1 MVRFHQGWNRIM
13 PYQHISRENDYKQN
27 EKLNILCEYFN
38 VRPNGRVNVIRIDL
52 QLSLYTSFSLPK
64 VAAKRPSQSGENYHI
79 QVYECQGKNQHK
91 MIVIWS
97 SLLKSLC
104 NIEFRLTSECL

>member
-1 MVRFHQGWNRIM
+1 M

-52 QLSLYTSFSLPK
+52 QLSLSTSFSLPK
-64 VAAKRPSQSGENYHI
+64 VAA
-79 QVYECQGKNQHK
+79 
-91 MIVIWS
+91 
-97 SLLKSLC
+97 
-104 NIEFRLTSECL
+104 